1 MVRVWVILGKVLFC
15 RVGLGFNHG
24 DLVPGWAKTVKTY
37 IIMSQIPDEW
47 RYEYRRAIST
57 CP

>member
-24 DLVPGWAKTVKTY
+24 DSVPGLGQNCQNLYNFV
-37 IIMSQIPDEW
+37 SDP
-47 RYEYRRAIST
+47 R
-57 CP
+57 